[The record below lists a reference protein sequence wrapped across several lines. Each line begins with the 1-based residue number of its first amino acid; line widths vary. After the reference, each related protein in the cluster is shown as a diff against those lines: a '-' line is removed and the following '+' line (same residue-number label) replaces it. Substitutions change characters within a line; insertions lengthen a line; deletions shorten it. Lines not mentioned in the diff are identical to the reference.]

1 MCEEM
6 GNLRRNM
13 NTIKENQKEILYSIQ
28 NLKKLLENII
38 VDWI

>member
-13 NTIKENQKEILYSIQ
+13 NTIKNQKEILE
-28 NLKKLLENII
+28 LKNVTSEI
-38 VDWI
+38 